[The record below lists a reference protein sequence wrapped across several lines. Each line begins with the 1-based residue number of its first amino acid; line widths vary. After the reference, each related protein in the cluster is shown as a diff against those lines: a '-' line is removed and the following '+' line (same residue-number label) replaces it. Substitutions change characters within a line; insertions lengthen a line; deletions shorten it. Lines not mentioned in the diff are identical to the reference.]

1 MSEEDEQT
9 TQLLEL
15 QTRLNDEQTK
25 LRDEIEHA
33 ETVFY
38 NVYQQLEYVQ
48 YNERL
53 FELNNDRVIKSAQT
67 LGVELQNRP

>member
-1 MSEEDEQT
+1 MNECDEQT
-9 TQLLEL
+9 TLLLEL
-15 QTRLNDEQTK
+15 QARLNDKQLK

-38 NVYQQLEYVQ
+38 NYYQQLGYVR

-53 FELNNDRVIKSAQT
+53 FELDNDRVVKSAQT
-67 LGVELQNRP
+67 LGF